1 MENSKIVQEKMKK
14 RKDWITGDTFALL
27 IKNTEYKKE
36 NGKYLIFIYDDYAK
50 DELSCSYPVFRVK
63 ITKDKKLPQTKEE
76 LENLEYVI
84 TCVKTVEWELMLS
97 TKDKYQEIIDLQDEW
112 GYLYDYKIKIYT
124 TYKSKPAEDL
134 IYLGNF
140 QLTLPKREYFPYPCN
155 IVLYLWDNILERVLQ
170 KYHQHNLNESNKYDK
185 EVCKKWHD
193 YDSIGLNVMQ
203 TVQKQIE
210 DGTFVYEEDDKP
222 KKRSTLTYV
231 GGDPNHKDYKRGC
244 NNKKN
249 TKKKD

>member
-1 MENSKIVQEKMKK
+1 M
-14 RKDWITGDTFALL
+14 L

-50 DELSCSYPVFRVK
+50 DELSRSYPVFRVK

-84 TCVKTVEWELMLS
+84 TRVKTVEWELMLS
-97 TKDKYQEIIDLQDEW
+97 TKDKHQEIIDLQDEW

-155 IVLYLWDNILERVLQ
+155 IELHLWDNILERVLQ
-170 KYHQHNLNESNKYDK
+170 KYHFKCTLPDQFFRKGWLTCLRKESYRVLTSKTAESSK
-185 EVCKKWHD
+185 A
-193 YDSIGLNVMQ
+193 
-203 TVQKQIE
+203 
-210 DGTFVYEEDDKP
+210 
-222 KKRSTLTYV
+222 STL
-231 GGDPNHKDYKRGC
+231 
-244 NNKKN
+244 
-249 TKKKD
+249 